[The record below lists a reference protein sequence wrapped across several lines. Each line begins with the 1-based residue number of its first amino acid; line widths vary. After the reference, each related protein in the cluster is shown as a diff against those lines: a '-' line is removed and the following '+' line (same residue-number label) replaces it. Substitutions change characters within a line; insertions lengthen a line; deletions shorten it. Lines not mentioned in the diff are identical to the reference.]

1 MFSLGYA
8 ADAPWNDSH
17 FKNERFNQLL
27 IEARAELNDAKRAEM
42 YFEMQQ
48 IMRDEGGTIVPW
60 FRNFV
65 YANRANVMHDEL
77 LSGNW
82 ALDGARGAER
92 WWFA

>member
-8 ADAPWNDSH
+8 ANAPWNDTH
-17 FKNERFNQLL
+17 FKHERFNQLL
-27 IEARAELNDAKRAEM
+27 VEARAELKDAKRAEL

-65 YANRANVMHDEL
+65 YAHRTNVMHDEK

-82 ALDGARGAER
+82 TLDGSRGAER